1 MTDMEEMYG
10 SIIDN
15 MTLMSLE
22 EEEKLREG
30 FTRESLDHS
39 TLLISPEIKERLGS
53 NVLFGEVLTTALTE
67 ISSLL
72 DKEIGR
78 NGYIIEISV
87 VQDYEYPDWRDN
99 VITIKVPIKDP
110 KYVIKLWSNIS
121 DKVWKKVGS
130 IKEDAEEIKKISD
143 NTRIAFDIL

>member
-1 MTDMEEMYG
+1 MINMEEMYG
-10 SIIDN
+10 TIMDN

-22 EEEKLREG
+22 EEKMLREG

-39 TLLISPEIKERLGS
+39 ALLISPEIKWKLES
-53 NVLFGEVLTTALTE
+53 NALFGEVLTTALTE

-72 DKEIGR
+72 DKEIGK
-78 NGYIIEISV
+78 NGYIIEIGV

-110 KYVIKLWSNIS
+110 KHIIKLWSVVSN
-121 DKVWKKVGS
+121 KVWEKVGS
-130 IKEDAEEIKKISD
+130 IKEDAGEIKKISD
-143 NTRIAFDIL
+143 STRIAFDIL